1 MFFWMSL
8 HAQERV
14 LPKETLNQNQRKTK
28 IENFFCNSLLLP
40 PQSTRLFRLL
50 NTGGRLTTEGIDTV
64 FENVYN
70 FLRLCHLLLQSSFS
84 PPRRIGS
91 ETSKK
96 VYWVRNVREDY
107 SKKFTARGSSM
118 FIFQWLFCFGLN
130 CKQFGALRKF

>member
-1 MFFWMSL
+1 MVVKREERTRGNF
-8 HAQERV
+8 HRAQDS
-14 LPKETLNQNQRKTK
+14 K
-28 IENFFCNSLLLP
+28 
-40 PQSTRLFRLL
+40 QSTRLFRLL

-84 PPRRIGS
+84 PPRKIGS

-107 SKKFTARGSSM
+107 RTKKMRFSSGNVHIIRNTIFRISRPPLPLCNKKTLQIPM
-118 FIFQWLFCFGLN
+118 FLQSFVSNL
-130 CKQFGALRKF
+130 